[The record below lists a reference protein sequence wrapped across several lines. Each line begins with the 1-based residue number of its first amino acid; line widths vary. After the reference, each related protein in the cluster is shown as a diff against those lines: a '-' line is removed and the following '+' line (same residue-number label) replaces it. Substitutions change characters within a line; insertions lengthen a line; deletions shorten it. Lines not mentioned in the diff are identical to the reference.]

1 MTSKQRREEKE
12 YNKTKTS
19 AVMKNAR
26 INESGSF
33 LQMVAETDF
42 NTEEK
47 TTQK

>member
-1 MTSKQRREEKE
+1 
-12 YNKTKTS
+12 
-19 AVMKNAR
+19 MKNAR

-33 LQMVAETDF
+33 LQMMAENSGDL